1 MHLHAYD
8 MYNVVTSG
16 SMTSDWRVVQTV
28 NLADWNPG
36 PSAKA
41 ADIVAWA
48 TVDQK
53 VMITIVDRL
62 RFMRWGITSYNK
74 FFHKA

>member
-1 MHLHAYD
+1 MYLFLHSTYSTCQRVSTILHCVAVARISRDVVVMHLHAYD

-41 ADIVAWA
+41 ADIVA
-48 TVDQK
+48 
-53 VMITIVDRL
+53 
-62 RFMRWGITSYNK
+62 
-74 FFHKA
+74 